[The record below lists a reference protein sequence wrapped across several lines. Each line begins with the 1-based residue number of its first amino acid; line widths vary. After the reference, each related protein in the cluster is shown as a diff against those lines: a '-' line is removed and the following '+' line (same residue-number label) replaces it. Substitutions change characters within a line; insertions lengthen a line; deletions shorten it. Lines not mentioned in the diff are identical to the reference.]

1 MHAIANPLLAERIIQ
16 LNNHPLRVDILLPVI
31 NSLPLRKKG
40 LGSAVAGLFSAV
52 LRQHMLLSQ
61 RPFHPGWVLANFQ
74 KRKKSYP

>member
-1 MHAIANPLLAERIIQ
+1 MHVIANPLLTEQIIQ
-16 LNNHPLRVDILLPVI
+16 LNNHPVRGHFIPVI

-40 LGSAVAGLFSAV
+40 LGSAVAGPFSSV
-52 LRQHMLLSQ
+52 LRQHTLLSQ